1 MFCPKCGSQ
10 TVEGQRFCKACGTN
24 IQLINDALRSG
35 DSSQAPFGIDVEA
48 LKKNAVDFAQSWKT
62 GWSGVA
68 IGSDWRHAARDSAQE
83 IRSSAREIREI
94 RRKAKEEARRQNLPK
109 PREYMSYSWQHNL
122 RNGLVSLFWGTGLG
136 IVLYYLGRTVI
147 DDGLIRQLE
156 ESSGGHVQG
165 LEPLVRII
173 WLIALL
179 PVLKGL
185 ARIIYAAFFGESMAT
200 LVARFTPQPALEEA
214 PPSIRQDTAPVDQ
227 PEPVRSYEP
236 FGSPSTEPPPS
247 VTEHTT
253 HIFEETQ
260 RQAKRE
266 TQ

>member
-24 IQLINDALRSG
+24 VQLINDALRSG
-35 DSSQAPFGIDVEA
+35 DNPQGPFGIDIDA
-48 LKKNAVDFAQSWKT
+48 LRKNAMDFAQSWKT
-62 GWSGVA
+62 GSKV
-68 IGSDWRHAARDSAQE
+68 IGMKIDQSRVDSIRAAR
-83 IRSSAREIREI
+83 ARKRQA
-94 RRKAKEEARRQNLPK
+94 REEARRQNLPK
-109 PREYMSYSWQHNL
+109 PREYISYSWQHNL

-136 IVLYYLGRTVI
+136 IVLYCLGGTVI
-147 DDGLIRQLE
+147 DNGLITQLE
-156 ESSGGHVQG
+156 EQTGTHLQG
-165 LEPLVRII
+165 LEPLVRMI

-200 LVARFTPQPALEEA
+200 LAERFTPQPAALEEA
-214 PPSIRQDTAPVDQ
+214 PHSIRQDTAPVAQ
-227 PEPVRSYEP
+227 PESMGSYE
-236 FGSPSTEPPPS
+236 SPEPPPS

-253 HIFEETQ
+253 HIFEDTQ
-260 RQAKRE
+260 PQPKRE

>member
-1 MFCPKCGSQ
+1 MFCPKCGSN

-24 IQLINDALRSG
+24 VQLINDALHSG
-35 DSSQAPFGIDVEA
+35 DSSQGPFGIDVEA
-48 LKKNAVDFAQSWKT
+48 LKKNAFDFAQSWKT

-68 IGSDWRHAARDSAQE
+68 NGKDWHQGARV
-83 IRSSAREIREI
+83 SAREIREE
-94 RRKAKEEARRQNLPK
+94 RRKAKEEVRRQNLPK
-109 PREYMSYSWQHNL
+109 PKEYMSYSWQHNL
-122 RNGLVSLFWGTGLG
+122 RNGLVSLFWGAGLG
-136 IVLYYLGRTVI
+136 IVLYYLGRTLI
-147 DDGLIRQLE
+147 DDGLIKQLE
-156 ESSGGHVQG
+156 ASSDGHVQG

-185 ARIIYAAFFGESMAT
+185 ARIIYAAVFGESMAT
-200 LVARFTPQPALEEA
+200 LTARFTPQPLLDEA
-214 PPSIRQDTAPVDQ
+214 PHSIRQDTAPVSQ
-227 PEPVRSYEP
+227 TEPVRPYEASSEP
-236 FGSPSTEPPPS
+236 PREPPPS

-253 HIFEETQ
+253 HFFEEEH

>member
-10 TVEGQRFCKACGTN
+10 TVEGQRFCKTCGTN
-24 IQLINDALRSG
+24 IQLINDAIKGG
-35 DSSQAPFGIDVEA
+35 DGPQAPFGIDVDA
-48 LKKNAVDFAQSWKT
+48 LTRNAKEFAESWKRNWNPKVV
-62 GWSGVA
+62 GLKVDQQRVDSLRA
-68 IGSDWRHAARDSAQE
+68 QRDA
-83 IRSSAREIREI
+83 
-94 RRKAKEEARRQNLPK
+94 RRKERAEARRQNLPK

-122 RNGLVSLFWGTGLG
+122 RSGLVSLFWGSGLG
-136 IVLYYLGRTVI
+136 VVLYYLGRTML
-147 DDGLIRQLE
+147 DNGLIGQIE
-156 ESSGGHVQG
+156 EASGKHLQG
-165 LEPLVRII
+165 LEPLVRMI

-200 LVARFTPQPALEEA
+200 LTERFTPRPALLEQA
-214 PPSIRQDTAPVDQ
+214 PASIRQDTAPVEQ
-227 PEPVRSYEP
+227 SEPVRTYDASH
-236 FGSPSTEPPPS
+236 EPPPS

-260 RQAKRE
+260 PQAKRE

>member
-24 IQLINDALRSG
+24 VQLINDALRSG
-35 DSSQAPFGIDVEA
+35 DSPQGPFGIDVEA

-68 IGSDWRHAARDSAQE
+68 NGNDWRHGVRD
-83 IRSSAREIREI
+83 SAREIREI

-109 PREYMSYSWQHNL
+109 PKEYMSYSWQHNL
-122 RNGLVSLFWGTGLG
+122 RNGLVSLFWGAGLG

-156 ESSGGHVQG
+156 ESSRGHVQG

-200 LVARFTPQPALEEA
+200 LTARFTPQPALEEA
-214 PPSIRQDTAPVDQ
+214 PASIRQDTAPVSQ

-236 FGSPSTEPPPS
+236 FGSPSGEPPPS

-253 HIFEETQ
+253 HIFDEEQ